1 MKFGDLRV
9 AHKLWGSV
17 MGLLVIM
24 LAATFFAQSRA
35 NAVAGKA
42 LQDVERYQAAITTTT
57 RWLGLTEVVMERSL
71 AALSVYD
78 PEAEKTLL
86 QRSLADS
93 ARVTQLQKKVG
104 EALAS
109 DAEKQAYE
117 NASKARTDALA
128 LLKKVRE
135 LKAGGDREA
144 TAAFVQQQFMPAAQ
158 VLLKAMDDFLKV
170 QEAQRDAAVKESE
183 QARRNTMLTSFV
195 VAALVLVLGG
205 VLCALLVRSITQ
217 PLHRAVEAAQ
227 AIGKGDLTLT
237 LQTHRKDEFGDLL
250 RAFSRMVE
258 HLRGVVTEVRT
269 GVDSVA
275 LAANEIAHGNQDL
288 SARTE
293 QAASSLEETA
303 ASMEQLT
310 ATVSQSADTARQA
323 NQLASQAAQAAQ
335 RGGAVVGQVV
345 QSMQQITDSS
355 RKIADIIGVIDGI
368 AFQTNILALNA
379 AVEAARAGEQGRGF
393 AVVASEVRSLAG
405 RSAEA
410 AKEIKALIG
419 NSVENVE
426 SGSQQVAQAGQAM
439 SEIVAGVQR
448 VNDLI
453 GEITAAATEQRDGIA
468 QVNQA
473 VMHLD
478 QMTQQNAALV
488 EESAAA
494 AAAMREQAQHLAQAV
509 AVFNVGAASGSSAA
523 GQWAASAQ
531 AARPAVAQNASIT
544 GASNSVSAGAKA
556 VFGNEKKTAASASQ
570 AATAA
575 STGKPKSQPF
585 RAPAPRLTPAARQ
598 AAAPASTDEGEWES
612 F

>member
-35 NAVAGKA
+35 NAVADKA
-42 LQDVERYQAAITTTT
+42 LQDVERYEAAITTTT

-104 EALAS
+104 EVLAS

-170 QEAQRDAAVKESE
+170 QEAQRDAAVKQSE
-183 QARRNTMLTSFV
+183 QARRNTMLTSLV
-195 VAALVLVLGG
+195 VTALVLALGG

-227 AIGKGDLTLT
+227 AIGKGDLSLT

-293 QAASSLEETA
+293 QTASSLEETA

-453 GEITAAATEQRDGIA
+453 GEITASATEQRDGIA

-473 VMHLD
+473 VMQLD

-494 AAAMREQAQHLAQAV
+494 AGALREQAQHLAQAV
-509 AVFNVGAASGSSAA
+509 AVFNVGAASSSSAA

-531 AARPAVAQNASIT
+531 AARPEIAQNASISVAPSVGIS
-544 GASNSVSAGAKA
+544 GARASFGTQKKASSTSQGSAAKSA
-556 VFGNEKKTAASASQ
+556 VKPKPQPASA
-570 AATAA
+570 
-575 STGKPKSQPF
+575 P
-585 RAPAPRLTPAARQ
+585 APAPRLA
-598 AAAPASTDEGEWES
+598 AAAPAGADEGEWES

>member
-1 MKFGDLRV
+1 MKLGDLRV
-9 AHKLWGSV
+9 APKLWGSV

-24 LAATFFAQSRA
+24 LAATFFAQNMASA
-35 NAVAGKA
+35 AIDEA
-42 LQDVERYQAAITTTT
+42 LQDLERYDSAITQTT
-57 RWLGLTEVVMERSL
+57 RWQGLTEVVLERSL
-71 AALSVYD
+71 AALSIYD
-78 PEAEKTLL
+78 PEAEKLL
-86 QRSLADS
+86 LDRSLANS
-93 ARVTQLQKKVG
+93 AAINELQKKVAEG
-104 EALAS
+104 LRSE
-109 DAEKQAYE
+109 AEKQAF
-117 NASKARTDALA
+117 AQVSKERADALA

-135 LKAGGDREA
+135 LKASGNRDA
-144 TAAFVQQQFMPAAQ
+144 TIDMVQQQFMPAAQ
-158 VLLKAMDDFLKV
+158 KLFAAIDNFIKV
-170 QEAQRDAAVKESE
+170 QKEQREAVKRRVEE
-183 QARRNTMLTSFV
+183 ARHTAMLVGFA
-195 VAALVLVLGG
+195 VAALVLVLAAIA
-205 VLCALLVRSITQ
+205 CTMLVRSITQ

-227 AIGKGDLTLT
+227 AIGKGDLSLT
-237 LQTHRKDEFGDLL
+237 LQTQRQDEFGDLL

-310 ATVSQSADTARQA
+310 ATVMQSADTARQA
-323 NQLASQAAQAAQ
+323 NQLAAQAAQAAQ

-419 NSVENVE
+419 TSVENVE

-448 VNDLI
+448 VSDLI

-473 VMHLD
+473 VMQLD

-488 EESAAA
+488 EQSAAA
-494 AAAMREQAQHLAQAV
+494 ASALREQAQHLAQAV
-509 AVFNVGAASGSSAA
+509 ATFNVGSVGMANPPAALAPSPRAA
-523 GQWAASAQ
+523 GS
-531 AARPAVAQNASIT
+531 QNAPEFKAK
-544 GASNSVSAGAKA
+544 GAVSTGAKA
-556 VFGNEKKTAASASQ
+556 VFGNVKKAAAPASQ
-570 AATAA
+570 GSAAAGQA
-575 STGKPKSQPF
+575 KPKPAS
-585 RAPAPRLTPAARQ
+585 APAPRLGTSPAARQ
-598 AAAPASTDEGEWES
+598 AAAPANSDEGEWES